1 MLDGKFVRTPM
12 RSLLGSPIQ
21 VLAKALASEWDAQD
35 PVINREAMPITR
47 LVCTAIDRVT
57 PDRRAVVDS
66 LMAYVDA
73 DLLCYRALYP
83 SALKARQ
90 DEAWRPP
97 LDWLQERF
105 GVRFAVV
112 EGVMPTQQSEDTA
125 KTLRSEI
132 ESLSDEHLTAFQA
145 GAAATKS
152 LVLSLALVHG
162 RLNSEDV
169 AACAHLDEI
178 FQAEQWGED
187 RQALIRRRDVDAEIR
202 SVGQYLQLL
211 S

>member
-1 MLDGKFVRTPM
+1 
-12 RSLLGSPIQ
+12 
-21 VLAKALASEWDAQD
+21 
-35 PVINREAMPITR
+35 
-47 LVCTAIDRVT
+47 
-57 PDRRAVVDS
+57 
-66 LMAYVDA
+66 
-73 DLLCYRALYP
+73 
-83 SALKARQ
+83 
-90 DEAWRPP
+90 
-97 LDWLQERF
+97 
-105 GVRFAVV
+105 
-112 EGVMPTQQSEDTA
+112 MPTQQSEDTA